1 MELVTPDISYYR
13 EKHLISRCIYHIIFC
28 SKYRRKVLISP
39 IDERL
44 KELIYEKQ
52 NEYDFNIIEL
62 EIMPDHVHL
71 LLSTSAKN
79 SIYSIVSRLK
89 GYTSNTLRA
98 EFPSLKS
105 RLPTLWTKGK
115 FISSVGSVLLET
127 VKKYIEDQKGV

>member
-1 MELVTPDISYYR
+1 MELVTPDITYYN
-13 EKHLISRCIYHIIFC
+13 EKHLMSRCIYHIIFC
-28 SKYRRKVLISP
+28 PKYRRKVLVSP

-89 GYTSNTLRA
+89 GY
-98 EFPSLKS
+98 
-105 RLPTLWTKGK
+105 
-115 FISSVGSVLLET
+115 SS
-127 VKKYIEDQKGV
+127 QFQ